1 MRSTVGDA
9 ETLKHLLAE
18 GWDLYF
24 HRRLGR
30 WYLVR
35 DGEVRAVSPGLNDLC
50 GRLQSTPDLEDGAE
64 PQDPAE
70 DPEPAGTPLEAYAVL
85 AAIASLF
92 LIPAAASLFR
102 WATSRG

>member
-50 GRLQSTPDLEDGAE
+50 GRLQSTPDPGDGAE
-64 PQDPAE
+64 PQDRE

-85 AAIASLF
+85 GAIAALF
-92 LIPAAASLFR
+92 LISIAASL
-102 WATSRG
+102 ALGVAGRG